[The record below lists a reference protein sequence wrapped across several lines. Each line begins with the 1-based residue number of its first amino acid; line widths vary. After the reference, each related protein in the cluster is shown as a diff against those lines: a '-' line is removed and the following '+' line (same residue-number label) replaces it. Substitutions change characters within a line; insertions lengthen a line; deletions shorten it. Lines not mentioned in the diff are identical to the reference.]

1 MVGFQRIYIFPLWS
15 TFSAFEKKFPLQL
28 NLGILTSQDDL
39 ARSCHRP
46 PRLTVQDHPG
56 RSREVLPVPPPTV
69 YTQFAVNCAVSCT
82 SEKPKD
88 DWPTGWLNICALSPS
103 ICPDYQSPH
112 ISTCRTTPPHTLKH
126 VCSSPG
132 SIPTKFARSR
142 KRDLSTALAVSTP
155 TE

>member
-1 MVGFQRIYIFPLWS
+1 MDGTKCHSFL
-15 TFSAFEKKFPLQL
+15 TFLKITLYC
-28 NLGILTSQDDL
+28 GIAHTCTYLYAEDPGARL